1 MVEVTSLLL
10 AMLSGLATGMALFLA
25 AVGLTLVFGVLDVLN
40 FAHGSLYMLGAY
52 SMYFLVR
59 GEGPIPVEINFWIAV
74 VIAAVF
80 VAVFGAF
87 LERVFIRP
95 IYDVDHVFQLLLT
108 FALVLVIDNGV
119 RILWGTD
126 YRSVDVPGALDF
138 TVPIFG
144 RGFPAYE
151 LFLITAGAVSAVG
164 MWLMFERT
172 QIGKIVRAASE
183 DRDMANALGINVPAV
198 FTLVFLF
205 GSALAGLGGALAAPL
220 QSVIPSMGETI
231 IIEAF
236 IIVVIGGLGSFTGA
250 FIGAILIGL
259 VESIAFVF
267 IPNFEPVIPFILLA
281 AVIVVRPAG
290 LFGEVK
296 T

>member
-1 MVEVTSLLL
+1 MVEATSLLL

-52 SMYFLVR
+52 SMFFLVR
-59 GEGPIPVEINFWIAV
+59 GEGLIPIEINFWIAV
-74 VIAAVF
+74 LIAAIF

-119 RILWGTD
+119 RIMWGTD
-126 YRSVDVPGALDF
+126 YRSVDVPAALDF

-151 LFLITAGAVSAVG
+151 LFLIVAGAVSAVG

-172 QIGKIVRAASE
+172 RIGKIVRAASE

-220 QSVIPSMGETI
+220 QSIIPSMGETI

>member
-52 SMYFLVR
+52 ALFFMVR
-59 GEGPIPVEINFWIAV
+59 GEGPIPFEINFWVAV
-74 VIAAVF
+74 VLAAVF

-95 IYDVDHVFQLLLT
+95 IYDADHVFQLLLT

-119 RILWGTD
+119 RILWGTE
-126 YRSVDVPGALDF
+126 YRAVGTPEVLSF
-138 TVPIFG
+138 TVPILG
-144 RGFPAYE
+144 RGFPAYQ
-151 LFLITAGAVSAVG
+151 LFLIVAGGIAAIV
-164 MWLMFERT
+164 MWLMFEQTR
-172 QIGKIVRAASE
+172 IGKIVRAASE

-220 QSVIPSMGETI
+220 QSVIPTMGETI

-236 IIVVIGGLGSFTGA
+236 IIVVIGGLGSFSGA

-259 VESIAFVF
+259 VESVAFVF
-267 IPNFEPVIPFILLA
+267 IPNFEPVIPFVLLA
-281 AVIVVRPAG
+281 AVIVIRPAG

>member
-1 MVEVTSLLL
+1 MVELTSLLL

-52 SMYFLVR
+52 SMFFFVR
-59 GEGPIPVEINFWIAV
+59 GEGPIPFEINFWVAV
-74 VIAAVF
+74 LLAAVF

-119 RILWGTD
+119 RIMWGTD
-126 YRSVDVPGALDF
+126 YRSVDVPGRLDF
-138 TVPIFG
+138 TVQIFG

-151 LFLITAGAVSAVG
+151 LFLILAGAIAAVG

-172 QIGKIVRAASE
+172 RIGKIVRAASE
-183 DRDMANALGINVPAV
+183 DRDMANALGINVPAI

-220 QSVIPSMGETI
+220 QSIIPSMGETI

-236 IIVVIGGLGSFTGA
+236 IIVVIGGLGSFSGA
-250 FIGAILIGL
+250 LIGAILIGL

-267 IPNFEPVIPFILLA
+267 VPNFEPVIPFILLA